1 MSWVE
6 VTKLQGQH
14 LTLTFDDSFLLC
26 LGKHRNMVL
35 TEKFK
40 SFSVHLAS

>member
-1 MSWVE
+1 MVGQKLSEGYGLSWVE

-35 TEKFK
+35 TQ
-40 SFSVHLAS
+40 